1 MNKVLVK
8 VFFPKIDKKYEVW
21 IPLNK
26 KIYSVISLL
35 LKGVN
40 EVNND
45 IYKSKDIPMLYNR
58 KNGEYYDLNSLV
70 QETNIKNGTELIL
83 I

>member
-8 VFFPKIDKKYEVW
+8 VFFPRIDKWYEIW
-21 IPLNK
+21 IPLNQNVYR
-26 KIYSVISLL
+26 IITQL

-40 EVNND
+40 ELND
-45 IYKSKDIPMLYNR
+45 DVFQFKDLPMLYNR
-58 KNGEYYDLNSLV
+58 LTGEYYDLDIMV
-70 QETNIKNGTELIL
+70 KDTNIKNGTELIL